1 MPAYNADK
9 WILLIGDYKRLRRI
23 FVNLI
28 INSYYGSVTDEIILD
43 VDEDKDEGNII
54 FTIKN
59 VIVDEEEMIKKGV
72 VDKLPANLIKIIEI
86 HGGKIIAF
94 SKNKYTK
101 FYLPV
106 YRKIGESDE
115 ELNEIIA

>member
-1 MPAYNADK
+1 MSNVENKELYLDALISDSVRIAKQRIINKDVTLKYNADK
-9 WILLIGDYKRLRRI
+9 WILLIGDYKRLRHM

-59 VIVDEEEMIKKGV
+59 
-72 VDKLPANLIKIIEI
+72 DKFNR
-86 HGGKIIAF
+86 F
-94 SKNKYTK
+94 SK
-101 FYLPV
+101 
-106 YRKIGESDE
+106 
-115 ELNEIIA
+115 